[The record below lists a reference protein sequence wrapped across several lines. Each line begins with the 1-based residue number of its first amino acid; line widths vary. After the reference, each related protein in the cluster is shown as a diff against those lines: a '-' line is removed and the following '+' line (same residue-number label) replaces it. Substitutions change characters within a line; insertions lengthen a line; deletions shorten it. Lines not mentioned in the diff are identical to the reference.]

1 MKAKRAALY
10 GLFLALALVAGYVE
24 RLIPF
29 NPGVPG
35 VKMGLANIV
44 TMVLLYC
51 VGWRAALAV
60 STARILLGGI
70 LFGSGF
76 SMVYSAAG
84 AGLSILVMIL
94 LKKTGLF
101 GCTGVSLAGGVAH
114 NLGQILVAMT
124 VLETRSL
131 IWYLPVLVLSG
142 TLAGLLVGLLSSWLT
157 FRLEPV
163 IRREFGEII
172 P

>member
-1 MKAKRAALY
+1 MKAKKAAFY

-51 VGWRAALAV
+51 VGWRAALVV
-60 STARILLGGI
+60 SAARILLGGI

-76 SMVYSAAG
+76 AMVYSAAG
-84 AGLSILVMIL
+84 AGLSILAMIL

-114 NLGQILVAMT
+114 NLGQILVAMA

-142 TLAGLLVGLLSSWLT
+142 TLAGLMVGFLSGWLT
-157 FRLEPV
+157 LRLDPV
-163 IRREFGEII
+163 IKKEFGEII